1 MKHDL
6 MSYRVIPRQRNRE
19 VNICVT
25 VWSHLTEG
33 VHESS
38 ARIGESREIK
48 DFAVY
53 ENWARS
59 LLSLLDK
66 NAEEV
71 TKFIRKKSVFLRFDN
86 VQHHKDSAMNTLASI
101 CFDLQL

>member
-25 VWSHLTEG
+25 VWSHLAEG
-33 VHESS
+33 VNESS
-38 ARIGESREIK
+38 ARIGEAREIK
-48 DFAVY
+48 YFAVY
-53 ENWARS
+53 ENWERS
-59 LLSLLDK
+59 LVSLLDK

-71 TKFIRKKSVFLRFDN
+71 TVSSSEIICIFKIR
-86 VQHHKDSAMNTLASI
+86 QCATP
-101 CFDLQL
+101 